1 MTDRRSWLCRY
12 VKCAGRES
20 RIPRR
25 IQATRLAKNG
35 TTTARG
41 ATPARRSTFSNDR
54 LGGRD
59 VYHTGPRGRRS
70 AARDAEDDR
79 ARSVRPQARS
89 PADDTRNESGGN
101 TGSKDAHSPVAVPRL
116 LPTVRVQ
123 AAVPLRPLRPLR
135 ATHQGGTPRWLN
147 PPPKNSRQRK

>member
-89 PADDTRNESGGN
+89 PADDTRNESGGD
-101 TGSKDAHSPVAVPRL
+101 TGGKDAHNPGAGPPP
-116 LPTVRVQ
+116 LPPKRGQ
-123 AAVPLRPLRPLR
+123 AA
-135 ATHQGGTPRWLN
+135 A
-147 PPPKNSRQRK
+147 PPPTLR